1 MSELFSAAWMQ
12 ELQALWNKDPNVYG
26 PLQKAGFSANIA
38 YGYKSED
45 LARGLIVIDNG
56 KVIKAGAYDGEE
68 LDWDLRA
75 DPQSWNTWLQKGF
88 GLASLGIAVARKVLE
103 FRTGNYRQMIRNP
116 SLSAPFLE
124 HFTLMTKIKT
134 TM

>member
-12 ELQALWNKDPNVYG
+12 ELQKLWNKDPDVFG
-26 PLQKAGFSANIA
+26 PLEKAGFSANIA

-45 LARGLIVIDNG
+45 QARGIIIIDNG
-56 KVIKAGAYDGEE
+56 KVIKAGSYDGEQ

-75 DPQSWNTWLQKGF
+75 APKSWQNWLEKGF
-88 GLASLGIAVARKVLE
+88 GLGSLGIAVARKVLE

-134 TM
+134 SL